1 MSDPTLNL
9 LAPHVERKWAEKMV
23 IELRLQGVA
32 GPDIGAALAEVES
45 HCAESRQTAKAAFG
59 EPVEYARSLELPAD
73 ASQEPAAIGR
83 AVAPVIVQVIGSFA
97 VLAAVPALRHGAP
110 VDVQTGQVVWL
121 LAFLAVAAGLVLA
134 AESILRLL
142 LQRPV
147 MGMLAGAAL
156 MLLLVV
162 PSILLPWSVAQV
174 PALLVL
180 VLGLVLLGGGAA
192 WSWQRARSEP
202 TDAIISPVPGAAAS
216 SGSDRGRLLRTLVVP
231 AATVICAGVLL
242 LFS

>member
-59 EPVEYARSLELPAD
+59 DPVEYARSLELKPD
-73 ASQEPAAIGR
+73 AGQEPAAIGR
-83 AVAPVIVQVIGSFA
+83 LVAPLIVQLIGFSA
-97 VLAAVPALRHGAP
+97 VLTAVPALRRGTP
-110 VDVQTGQVVWL
+110 VDVQAGQVVWL
-121 LAFLAVAAGLVLA
+121 LAFIAVAAGLVLA

-147 MGMLAGAAL
+147 VGMLAGAAL
-156 MLLLVV
+156 MLLLVM

-180 VLGLVLLGGGAA
+180 VLGLVLLAGGAA
-192 WSWQRARSEP
+192 WAWQRDPAEP
-202 TDAIISPVPGAAAS
+202 SDAITSPVPGAES
-216 SGSDRGRLLRTLVVP
+216 PKTSRRRLLRTLAVP
-231 AATVICAGVLL
+231 VAAVICAGAL
-242 LFS
+242 LFFS